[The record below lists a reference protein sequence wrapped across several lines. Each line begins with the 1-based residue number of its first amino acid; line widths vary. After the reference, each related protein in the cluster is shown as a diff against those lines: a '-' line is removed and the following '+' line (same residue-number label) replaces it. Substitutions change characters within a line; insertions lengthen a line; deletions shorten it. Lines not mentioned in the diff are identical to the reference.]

1 MIARQAT
8 YTMQKTE
15 SGSGAAIAPTPASP
29 CQGRAIGFL
38 DLSGGESRIW
48 NQILQLLIRSE
59 EIRNYIYEYAAEQSI
74 LVKLSHDPSLT
85 KNNIDY
91 IAQDRVLLGLTRTCR
106 QIRVEFLPIYLTA
119 TTIAIPYY
127 QVDQY
132 ISTFVD
138 PQHGNYDDA
147 VGSII
152 LLRPRVLATR
162 PSVNILPLVKI
173 IARAPRLI
181 ARFLNEDTNDFR
193 QNSLFNSL
201 LNTHRNPRWNVYAAS
216 SLSQITI
223 SSCTIEGLKTTIV
236 VKKEWAESWMGLS
249 FYKKTEHLNAAM
261 TWSKRVGLNRNSGKY
276 SSLLYHFGHIV
287 PEDSA
292 TSAKLDSE

>member
-1 MIARQAT
+1 
-8 YTMQKTE
+8 MQKTE
-15 SGSGAAIAPTPASP
+15 SDSGAAVALTPTPP

-38 DLSGGESRIW
+38 DLSGGELIFR
-48 NQILQLLIRSE
+48 NQVSQLLIRSKE
-59 EIRNYIYEYAAEQSI
+59 LRNYIYQYAAEQSM
-74 LVKLSHDPSLT
+74 LVKLSHDPSVT

-91 IAQDRVLLGLTRTCR
+91 TAQDRTLLGLTRTCKQVR
-106 QIRVEFLPIYLTA
+106 DEFLPIYLTT

-138 PQHGNYDDA
+138 PQHGTYDDA
-147 VGSII
+147 VGSVI

-162 PSVNILPLVKI
+162 LSVNILPLVKI

-201 LNTHRNPRWNVYAAS
+201 LNTHRNPRWNVYATNC
-216 SLSQITI
+216 LSQITI
-223 SSCTIEGLKTTIV
+223 SSCTNEGLKTTIV
-236 VKKEWAESWMGLS
+236 VKKEWAASWMGLN
-249 FYKKTEHLNAAM
+249 FYQEMKYLCAAM
-261 TWSKRVGLNRNSGKY
+261 AWSKRVGLNRNSGKY

-292 TSAKLDSE
+292 TSAELDSE